1 MSRSWREERT
11 TPKEQPKKL
20 PRPRVSDFAREY
32 YQGRGYKVDD
42 TVTAPTGCACGA
54 TELCDCDHK
63 DEFCGWKE

>member
-32 YQGRGYKVDD
+32 YQGKGYPVETPEEYCD
-42 TVTAPTGCACGA
+42 GCDSRPCEGTTLDCKRDIYA
-54 TELCDCDHK
+54 T
-63 DEFCGWKE
+63 